1 MDARTRMDGT
11 AWALL
16 LTLAMLWGGSFF
28 FAKVAVAEV
37 PPLTVVLVRVALAAL
52 VLVPVLHLAGGRLP
66 GRADVWRAAFVMAAI
81 NNVIPFA
88 LFFWASVHVTSG
100 LAAILNATTPLSGVV
115 IAHFLTDDEKATPA
129 RLAGVALGLA
139 GVAVLV
145 GPSAL
150 GIVDVAL
157 LPQLACLAAAISY
170 AFAGVYGRRFRAMG
184 VMPLRTATL
193 QVTASTVLM
202 IPIAAT
208 VDRPWTLAVPSAKVL
223 WALVGLAVLCTAVGY
238 LLYFEILKRAGAT
251 NLLLVTFLVPVSA
264 LLLGGLFLGEAV
276 SGGQAWG
283 MALIG
288 LGLACVDGR
297 LLTRRQ

>member
-1 MDARTRMDGT
+1 MDGT

-16 LTLAMLWGGSFF
+16 LTLATLWGGSFF

-66 GRADVWRAAFVMAAI
+66 GRGDVWRAAFVMAAI

-88 LFFWASVHVTSG
+88 LFFWGTVHVTSG

-115 IAHFLTDDEKATPA
+115 IAHVLTADEKATPA
-129 RLAGVALGLA
+129 KLAGVALGLA

-150 GIVDVAL
+150 GLADVPL
-157 LPQLACLAAAISY
+157 LPQLACLAAAVSY
-170 AFAGVYGRRFRAMG
+170 AFAGVYGRRFRTMG
-184 VMPLRTATL
+184 VTPLQTATL
-193 QVTASTVLM
+193 QVAASTVLM
-202 IPIAAT
+202 IPFAGA
-208 VDRPWTLAVPSAKVL
+208 VDRPWTLDVPSPPVL
-223 WALVGLAVLCTAVGY
+223 GALVGLAVLCTALGY

-276 SGGQAWG
+276 SGRQVWG
-283 MALIG
+283 MVLIG
-288 LGLACVDGR
+288 LGLAFVDGR
-297 LLTRRQ
+297 VLSRRQ

>member
-1 MDARTRMDGT
+1 MDGT

-16 LTLAMLWGGSFF
+16 VTLATLWGGSFF

-37 PPLTVVLVRVALAAL
+37 PPLTVVLARVALAAL
-52 VLVPVLHLAGGRLP
+52 VLVPTLYLVGRRLP

-88 LFFWASVHVTSG
+88 LFFWATVHVTSG
-100 LAAILNATTPLSGVV
+100 LAAILNATTPLSGVI
-115 IAHFLTDDEKATPA
+115 IAHLLTDDEKATPA
-129 RLAGVALGLA
+129 KLAGVALGLA

-150 GIVDVAL
+150 GIADVPL

-184 VMPLRTATL
+184 VTPLQTATL

-202 IPIAAT
+202 IPIAAAF
-208 VDRPWTLAVPSAKVL
+208 DRPWTLAVPSAEVL
-223 WALVGLAVLCTAVGY
+223 GALVALAVLCTALGY

-264 LLLGGLFLGEAV
+264 LVLGGVFLDETVNGRQVA
-276 SGGQAWG
+276 G
-283 MALIG
+283 MVLIG
-288 LGLACVDGR
+288 LGLMAVDGR
-297 LLTRRQ
+297 LVRRRGQ

>member
-16 LTLAMLWGGSFF
+16 LTLATLWGGSFF

-37 PPLTVVLVRVALAAL
+37 PPLTVVLARVMLAAL
-52 VLVPVLHLAGGRLP
+52 VLLALLRLAAGGLP
-66 GRADVWRAAFVMAAI
+66 RGAEVWRAAFVMATI
-81 NNVIPFA
+81 NNVLPFA
-88 LFFWASVHVTSG
+88 LFFWGTVHVTSG

-115 IAHFLTDDEKATPA
+115 IAHLFTDDEKATPA
-129 RLAGVALGLA
+129 KLAGVLFGLV

-150 GIVDVAL
+150 GLATVPL
-157 LPQLACLAAAISY
+157 LPQLACLAAAVSY

-184 VMPLRTATL
+184 VTPLQTAAL

-202 IPIAAT
+202 IPIAAV
-208 VDRPWTLAVPSAKVL
+208 VDRPWTLAVPSMPVVG
-223 WALVGLAVLCTAVGY
+223 ALVGLAVLCTALGY

-264 LLLGGLFLGEAV
+264 LILGGLFLDEGLG
-276 SGGQAWG
+276 GGQMWG

-288 LGLACVDGR
+288 LGLAFVDGR
-297 LLTRRQ
+297 LFVRRQ